1 MISRFEH
8 FNASIYGIYRD
19 ILKIERAAM
28 VKHGLKGSYALYLTA
43 IARHPDGLTATQ
55 LCEICDKDKAA
66 VSRVIT
72 ELEQKGLVARIRH
85 NETSYR
91 ARLSLTDKGQAIARE
106 VAELAQVAV
115 NKATVG
121 MSEENRSIMYEC
133 LGLIATNL
141 RTICKEGISVDE

>member
-1 MISRFEH
+1 MITRFEH

-43 IARHPDGLTATQ
+43 ISRYPDGVTATQ

-66 VSRVIT
+66 ISRVVS
-72 ELEQKGLVARIRH
+72 ELEQKGLIRRAT
-85 NETSYR
+85 NSTTYYR
-91 ARLSLTDKGQAIARE
+91 ARLKLTEEGQTIANE
-106 VAELAQVAV
+106 VAHLAQIAV
-115 NKATVG
+115 HRATQG
-121 MSEENRSIMYEC
+121 MSEENRRIMYEC

-141 RTICKEGISVDE
+141 RTICKEGIPEE

>member
-1 MISRFEH
+1 MISRFEQ

-43 IARHPDGLTATQ
+43 IARHKEGITATQ
-55 LCEICDKDKAA
+55 LCEVCDKDKAA
-66 VSRVIT
+66 ISRVIS
-72 ELEQKGLVARIRH
+72 ELEEKGLVTRICH
-85 NETSYR
+85 NDTYYR
-91 ARLSLTDKGQAIARE
+91 ARLQLTEYGQSIADE
-106 VAELAQVAV
+106 VAQLAKVAV

-121 MSEENRSIMYEC
+121 MTDEQRKIMYDC

-141 RTICKEGISVDE
+141 RAICREGISKS